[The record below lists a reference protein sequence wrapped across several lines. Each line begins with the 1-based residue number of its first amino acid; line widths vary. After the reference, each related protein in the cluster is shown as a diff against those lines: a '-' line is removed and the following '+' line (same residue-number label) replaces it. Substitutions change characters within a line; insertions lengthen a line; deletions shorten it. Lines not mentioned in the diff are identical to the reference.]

1 MQRLE
6 FEARLQ
12 YENEYQP
19 ALTQESLDDLERRLQ
34 QEVKVGIGLF
44 HMLPHAP
51 EMLLEWFS
59 CLSVA
64 IEQVHMLP

>member
-51 EMLLEWFS
+51 EMLLE
-59 CLSVA
+59 
-64 IEQVHMLP
+64 

>member
-19 ALTQESLDDLERRLQ
+19 ALNQESLDDLERRLQ

-44 HMLPHAP
+44 HMLP
-51 EMLLEWFS
+51 
-59 CLSVA
+59 
-64 IEQVHMLP
+64 